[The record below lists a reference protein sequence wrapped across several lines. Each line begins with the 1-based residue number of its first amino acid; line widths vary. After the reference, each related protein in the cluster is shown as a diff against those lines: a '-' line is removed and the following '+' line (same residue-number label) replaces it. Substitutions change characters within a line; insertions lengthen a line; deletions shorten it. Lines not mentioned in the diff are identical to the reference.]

1 MVLLLNAGNS
11 NCHNSGYYCTDFG
24 VAAADVVLLVA
35 AVVVEMVLAVVVRG
49 VFFYYAREDAF

>member
-1 MVLLLNAGNS
+1 MVLLNAGNS

-24 VAAADVVLLVA
+24 VADVVLVVA
-35 AVVVEMVLAVVVRG
+35 AVVVVEMVLAVVVRG